1 MIRTVFLAAAI
12 LATTGSVFAGS
23 DHYGAD
29 GANQPVAAVDHTL
42 TASIRHPD
50 MHQNGN
56 MDQVKT
62 PSGMA
67 GAQQQTWPESGQGIW
82 GN

>member
-12 LATTGSVFAGS
+12 LATTGSAFAGS

-29 GANQPVAAVDHTL
+29 GVKQPVAAVDHIL
-42 TASIRHPD
+42 TGSIRYPD
-50 MHQNGN
+50 MHQHKNV
-56 MDQVKT
+56 DKVKT
-62 PSGMA
+62 PSSMA
-67 GAQQQTWPESGQGIW
+67 GTQHEIWPESGQGIW